1 MHRKLKL
8 MTLFITGIG
17 TGVGKTIV
25 AAIVAEA
32 LHADYWKPIQAGF
45 DNGTDSL
52 LVQSLVTNTHTQ
64 VLAEAYKLKL
74 PASPHIAARD
84 EDKKI
89 YVNEI
94 QQVHDEIMKKQAARS
109 NDYLNEYTLI
119 CEGAGGIMV
128 PINNMEFVIDL
139 ITPMR
144 SKTILVSRNYLGSI
158 NHSLLTASISK
169 QYNLDVIGWIF
180 NDLFMKYEEEI
191 VGWTGYPR
199 IGTIPFAKSITK
211 EFVFKQAEKIRPALL
226 TYLQKHDA
234 SSS

>member
-1 MHRKLKL
+1 
-8 MTLFITGIG
+8 MTLFVTGIG

-52 LVQSLVTNTHTQ
+52 LVQSLITNTQTQ
-64 VLAEAYKLKL
+64 VHAEAYKLKL
-74 PASPHIAARD
+74 AASPHIAARD

-89 YVNEI
+89 YANEI
-94 QQVHDEIMKKQAARS
+94 KLVHEEIIKKNAARS
-109 NDYLNEYTLI
+109 NNYLHEYTLI

-128 PINNMEFVIDL
+128 PVNDMEFVIDL
-139 ITPMR
+139 INPMR
-144 SKTILVSRNYLGSI
+144 AKTILVSRNYLGSI
-158 NHSLLTASISK
+158 NHSLLTASACK
-169 QYNLDVIGWIF
+169 QYNLNVLGWLF

-191 VGWTGYPR
+191 AAWTGYAR
-199 IGTIPFAKSITK
+199 LGTIPFAKSITR

-226 TYLQKHDA
+226 KHLQLT
-234 SSS
+234 